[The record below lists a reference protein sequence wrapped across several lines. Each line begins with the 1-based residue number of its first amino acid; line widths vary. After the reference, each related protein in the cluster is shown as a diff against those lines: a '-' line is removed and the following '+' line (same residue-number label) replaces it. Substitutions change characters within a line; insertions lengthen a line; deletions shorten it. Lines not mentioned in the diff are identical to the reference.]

1 MFAIAD
7 YYYRIGIE
15 DEAGDA
21 TVTYLDYWKD
31 LVSFTEGN
39 LVELDNERTALVVY
53 EEFIGQL
60 ISHGKDFQKAGV
72 TEEAM
77 KEQLEMIEVHLKTD
91 FQNHDQER
99 KALQAYLETA
109 ENIVQSIGGQEHG
122 K

>member
-1 MFAIAD
+1 MK
-7 YYYRIGIE
+7 GIIQYINE
-15 DEAGDA
+15 WGGE
-21 TVTYLDYWKD
+21 
-31 LVSFTEGN
+31 N
-39 LVELDNERTALVVY
+39 LRRP
-53 EEFIGQL
+53 
-60 ISHGKDFQKAGV
+60 S
-72 TEEAM
+72 M